1 MKIFHH
7 YNTKATPHHKKD
19 RIEKHFKK
27 RKLIMS
33 TTLSY
38 YLDRISKYAG
48 LSSAFLVVVLSL
60 LVAYDTVMRYLF
72 SEGSI
77 ALQEIEWHLFDV
89 IFLLGL
95 TYALKHDKHVR
106 VDIFFE
112 RYSTE
117 SRAIVQIFSML
128 LLVIPFSLV
137 FLMDALTMLIQSY
150 VQNEIS
156 SDPGGLTHRYIIKG
170 VLVLS
175 FILLVLQALS
185 EILKAFQKLE
195 NHKRFLRFLSVVII
209 VGVLIYTADH
219 YDMAY
224 WLDPVLLMF
233 ALSLFLLMTGFQV
246 AFVFAGVALLFA
258 MIDNDV
264 GLATLE
270 MQPYRTYGIM
280 GNTTL
285 MAVPLFI
292 FMGLILEKSKMAEGL
307 LISMGRLFGSVRGGL
322 AISVVLVGAIL
333 AASTGIVGASVV
345 MMSLIALPL
354 MLKHNYSPALASGS
368 IAASGTLGQL
378 IPPSIVLIILG
389 DQMHLSV
396 GDLFRAAVVPGLL
409 LITLYVIYILFIS
422 TINKDVAPAIT
433 SEDAYSSVLKEAFR
447 EIIPPL
453 LLIGVVLGS
462 IFAGIASPSESAA
475 IGVLGAMLLAWSKR
489 NFSYEMVRYA
499 AIETVKLTAMIFMI
513 LIGATAF
520 SLVFNEL
527 GGGDMAME
535 FFSGDVGEKWMFIFI
550 AMLVIFLLGF
560 FIDFIEI
567 AFVVVPI
574 LVPIVASFGID
585 PIWFAILIAM
595 NLQASFLTPPFG
607 FALFYLK
614 GAAGDKVSTE
624 AIYKG
629 VIPFIGLQ
637 LLALLIIIAYPDL
650 IYLFGK

>member
-1 MKIFHH
+1 M
-7 YNTKATPHHKKD
+7 
-19 RIEKHFKK
+19 KK
-27 RKLIMS
+27 RTIAM
-33 TTLSY
+33 TAQLSY
-38 YLDRISKYAG
+38 YLDRIAKYSGYLA
-48 LSSAFLVVVLSL
+48 AILVVVLSL
-60 LVAYDTVMRYLF
+60 LVAYDAVMRYLF
-72 SEGSI
+72 SSGSI
-77 ALQEIEWHLFDV
+77 ALQEVEWHLFDM

-112 RYSTE
+112 RYSKET
-117 SRAIVQIFSML
+117 RDVVQILSML
-128 LLVIPFSLV
+128 LLAIPFSLV
-137 FLMDALTMLIQSY
+137 FLSDSIDMFMQSY
-150 VQNEIS
+150 LQNEIS
-156 SDPGGLTHRYIIKG
+156 SDPGGLTHRYVIKG
-170 VLVLS
+170 VLVLA
-175 FILLVLQALS
+175 FMLLAIQALS
-185 EILKAFQKLE
+185 EILKAYHRLE
-195 NHKRFLRFLSVVII
+195 SKKALWRVVSVALGL
-209 VGVLIYTADH
+209 VGMVYAAH
-219 YDMAY
+219 FADMAF
-224 WLDPVLLMF
+224 WFEPVLLMF
-233 ALSLFLLMTGFQV
+233 IVTLVLLMAGFQV

-258 MIDNDV
+258 FISDEV
-264 GLATLE
+264 GLTTLE
-270 MQPYRTYGIM
+270 MLPYRTYGIM
-280 GNTTL
+280 GNATL

-307 LISMGRLFGSVRGGL
+307 LLSMGKLFGSVRGGL

-409 LITLYVIYILFIS
+409 LIVLYILYILVIS
-422 TINKDVAPAIT
+422 YLNKEIAPAIVLD
-433 SEDAYSSVLKEAFR
+433 EPYGDVLKEALK
-447 EIIPPL
+447 EITPPL

-475 IGVLGAMLLAWSKR
+475 IGVLGAMLLAASKR
-489 NFSYEMVRYA
+489 NFSYEMLRYA

-513 LIGATAF
+513 LVGATAF

-535 FFSGDVGEKWMFIFI
+535 FFAGDMDDKWMFILV

-585 PIWFAILIAM
+585 PVWFAILIAM

-614 GAAGDKVSTE
+614 GAAGNKVSTG

-629 VIPFIGLQ
+629 VVPFIILQ
-637 LLALLIIIAYPDL
+637 VLALGIIILCPEL

>member
-1 MKIFHH
+1 MQQLQF
-7 YNTKATPHHKKD
+7 
-19 RIEKHFKK
+19 
-27 RKLIMS
+27 
-33 TTLSY
+33 SY
-38 YLDRISKYAG
+38 YLDRISKYSG
-48 LSSAFLVVVLSL
+48 LFAAILVVILSL
-60 LVAYDTVMRYLF
+60 LVAYDAGMRYLF
-72 SEGSI
+72 SAGSI
-77 ALQEIEWHLFDV
+77 ALQEVEWHLFDV

-112 RYSTE
+112 RYSQN
-117 SRAIVQIFSML
+117 RRMIVQILSML
-128 LLVIPFSLV
+128 LLVIPFSLL
-137 FLMDALTMLIQSY
+137 FLNDALDMTYQSY
-150 VQNEIS
+150 IQQEVS
-156 SDPGGLTHRYIIKG
+156 SDPGGLTHRWLIKAMLAFSF
-170 VLVLS
+170 VLL
-175 FILLVLQALS
+175 ILQALS
-185 EILKAFQKLE
+185 EVLKAYHRLDNKMALV
-195 NHKRFLRFLSVVII
+195 KVLAAVVLLGGLVHI
-209 VGVLIYTADH
+209 AWFNR
-219 YDMAY
+219 MAF
-224 WLDPVLLMF
+224 WIDPVLLMF
-233 ALSLFLLMTGFQV
+233 ALTLFLLMAGFHV
-246 AFVFAGVALLFA
+246 AFVFAGVALFFA
-258 MIDNDV
+258 LITDEV
-264 GLATLE
+264 GLHVLE
-270 MQPYRTYGIM
+270 MLPYRTYGIM
-280 GNTTL
+280 GNVTL

-307 LISMGRLFGSVRGGL
+307 LISMGKLFGQVRGGL

-396 GDLFRAAVVPGLL
+396 GDLFRAAVVPGFL
-409 LITLYVIYILFIS
+409 LIILYVIYILVIS
-422 TINKDVAPAIT
+422 YINKDIAPAIV
-433 SEDAYSSVLKEAFR
+433 SDEPYGAVLKDAVK

-475 IGVLGAMLLAWSKR
+475 IGVLGAMLLAIGKR
-489 NFSYEMVRYA
+489 SFSFEMVRYA

-535 FFSGDVGEKWMFIFI
+535 FFAGDMGDKWMFILM

-614 GAAGDKVSTE
+614 GAAGDKVSTG

-637 LLALLIIIAYPDL
+637 LVALLIIVLYPDL

>member
-1 MKIFHH
+1 M
-7 YNTKATPHHKKD
+7 YVQ
-19 RIEKHFKK
+19 
-27 RKLIMS
+27 S
-33 TTLSY
+33 SY

-48 LSSAFLVVVLSL
+48 SIAAFLVVLLSL
-60 LVAYDTVMRYLF
+60 LVAYDAGMRYLF

-77 ALQEIEWHLFDV
+77 AFQEVEWHLFDV

-112 RYSTE
+112 RYSKE
-117 SRAIVQIFSML
+117 SRGIVQILSMVF
-128 LLVIPFSLV
+128 LVIPFSMV
-137 FLMDALTMLIQSY
+137 FLSDSIDMLMQSY
-150 VQNEIS
+150 LQHEIS

-175 FILLVLQALS
+175 FILLIMQALS
-185 EILKAFQKLE
+185 EVLKAFQQLE
-195 NHKRFLRFLSVVII
+195 SKKNFLRVLGVVSLL
-209 VGVLIYTADH
+209 GGLIYTADH
-219 YDMAY
+219 YDMVY
-224 WLDPVLLMF
+224 WIDPIFLMF
-233 ALSLFLLMTGFQV
+233 ALTLFLLMAGFQV

-258 MIDNDV
+258 TISNEV
-264 GLATLE
+264 GLSVLE
-270 MQPYRTYGIM
+270 MLPYRTYGIM
-280 GNTTL
+280 GNATL

-307 LISMGRLFGSVRGGL
+307 LLSMGKLFGSIRGGL

-354 MLKHNYSPALASGS
+354 MLKHHYSPALASGS

-378 IPPSIVLIILG
+378 IPPSIILIILG

-396 GDLFRAAVVPGLL
+396 GDLFRAAVVPGFL
-409 LITLYVIYILFIS
+409 LIGLYIIYILLIS
-422 TINKDVAPAIT
+422 YLNKEIAPAIV
-433 SEDAYSSVLKEAFR
+433 SEEAYGEVLKEAFK

-453 LLIGVVLGS
+453 LLIGIVLGS

-535 FFSGDVGEKWMFIFI
+535 FFSSDGGLGDMNDKWMFILI

-574 LVPIVASFGID
+574 LVPIVASLGIY
-585 PIWFAILIAM
+585 PVWFAILIAM

-614 GAAGDKVSTE
+614 GAAGDKVNTGS
-624 AIYKG
+624 IYKG

-637 LLALLIIIAYPDL
+637 LFALLIIIFYPDL

>member
-1 MKIFHH
+1 
-7 YNTKATPHHKKD
+7 
-19 RIEKHFKK
+19 
-27 RKLIMS
+27 
-33 TTLSY
+33 
-38 YLDRISKYAG
+38 
-48 LSSAFLVVVLSL
+48 
-60 LVAYDTVMRYLF
+60 MRYLF
-72 SEGSI
+72 SAGSI
-77 ALQEIEWHLFDV
+77 ALQEIEWHLFDML
-89 IFLLGL
+89 FLLGL
-95 TYALKHDKHVR
+95 SYALKHDKHVR

-112 RYSTE
+112 RYSKQT
-117 SRAIVQIFSML
+117 RAIVQILSML
-128 LLVIPFSLV
+128 LLVMPFSLL
-137 FLMDALTMLIQSY
+137 FLSDALDMTIQSY
-150 VQNEIS
+150 MQNEVS
-156 SDPGGLTHRYIIKG
+156 SDPGGLRYRWLIKG
-170 VLVLS
+170 MLVLA
-175 FILLVLQALS
+175 FGLLILQALS
-185 EILKAFQKLE
+185 EILKAYHSIEKKIVLWRTLRIVLLVGTLVYIAWYNRMEFWFDPV
-195 NHKRFLRFLSVVII
+195 FLMFS
-209 VGVLIYTADH
+209 
-219 YDMAY
+219 MA
-224 WLDPVLLMF
+224 LVLLM
-233 ALSLFLLMTGFQV
+233 AGFQV
-246 AFVFAGVALLFA
+246 AFVFAGVALFFA
-258 MIDNDV
+258 GISDEV
-264 GLATLE
+264 GLDTLE
-270 MQPYRTYGIM
+270 MLPYRTYGIM
-280 GNTTL
+280 GNVTL

-307 LISMGRLFGSVRGGL
+307 LLSMGKLFGSVRGGL

-354 MLKHNYSPALASGS
+354 MLKHGYSPNLASGS

-409 LITLYVIYILFIS
+409 LIILYIIYILIVSYF
-422 TINKDVAPAIT
+422 NKDLAPAIA
-433 SEDAYSSVLKEAFR
+433 SDEPYGDIVKEAIK

-475 IGVLGAMLLAWSKR
+475 IGVLGAVALALYKKT
-489 NFSYEMVRYA
+489 FSYDMLRYS

-520 SLVFNEL
+520 SLVFGEL
-527 GGGDMAME
+527 GGGDMALE
-535 FFSGDVGEKWMFIFI
+535 FFAGDMEDKWTFILI

-574 LVPIVASFGID
+574 LVPIVALLGID

-614 GAAGDKVSTE
+614 GAAGDKVSTG
-624 AIYKG
+624 AIYRG
-629 VIPFIGLQ
+629 VVPFILLQ
-637 LLALLIIIAYPDL
+637 LVALGIIVMFPDL
-650 IYLFGK
+650 IYLFGE